1 MTIWRQ
7 LLVSQLILTTTFATN
22 RTQHVHTSAC
32 TARSIQTRRYCRWC
46 TGLPG
51 FVCTLFSGQMGHCHC
66 ARSCIHECTLH
77 RHAFHLEQVMASP
90 CISAVWASRAPEPH
104 YSAMSMIK
112 LLVLKY
118 RPSEPLPALSLLPA
132 RSWPPLALQSAP
144 YRGGV
149 QNFSQLQ
156 FSVNFH

>member
-1 MTIWRQ
+1 MIWRQ

-77 RHAFHLEQVMASP
+77 RHAFHLEQVMAIP
-90 CISAVWASRAPEPH
+90 CISAVWASRAPEPQ

-118 RPSEPLPALSLLPA
+118 RPAEPLPARSLLPA

-144 YRGGV
+144 SEHLPGWGV
-149 QNFSQLQ
+149 PNFSQLPG
-156 FSVNFH
+156 

>member
-1 MTIWRQ
+1 
-7 LLVSQLILTTTFATN
+7 
-22 RTQHVHTSAC
+22 
-32 TARSIQTRRYCRWC
+32 
-46 TGLPG
+46 
-51 FVCTLFSGQMGHCHC
+51 
-66 ARSCIHECTLH
+66 
-77 RHAFHLEQVMASP
+77 MASP
-90 CISAVWASRAPEPH
+90 CISAVWASRAPEPQ

-118 RPSEPLPALSLLPA
+118 RPAEPLPARSLLPA
-132 RSWPPLALQSAP
+132 RSWPPLALQSAPDDDDP